1 MAETLEFPASKTHMA
16 RKIHAIQLLGTITP
30 RFKREAT
37 SWYSRM
43 RKNENG
49 KRKYTDTLLTL
60 LKCFY
65 LFIHPFPFL
74 FHYFYFHSDKFK

>member
-1 MAETLEFPASKTHMA
+1 MKNSHA

-37 SWYSRM
+37 SWYNRM

-49 KRKYTDTLLTL
+49 KRKHTGTLLTF

-74 FHYFYFHSDKFK
+74 FNYF